1 MVDVTAPL
9 TAIYSSLWSEASAEQ
24 RKLTTQ
30 LTRNAIYF
38 TAAVLVIRFFGD
50 QLAV

>member
-1 MVDVTAPL
+1 MESLLAPVSRVG
-9 TAIYSSLWSEASAEQ
+9 AALWSEASPEQ

-30 LTRNAIYF
+30 LTRNSVYF
-38 TAAVLVIRFFGD
+38 VAAVLAIRFLGD

>member
-1 MVDVTAPL
+1 MDYTAPL
-9 TAIYSSLWSEASAEQ
+9 AAVYNALWADASPEQ

-30 LTRNAIYF
+30 LTRNTIYF
-38 TAAVLVIRFFGD
+38 TAAVLAIRFLGD